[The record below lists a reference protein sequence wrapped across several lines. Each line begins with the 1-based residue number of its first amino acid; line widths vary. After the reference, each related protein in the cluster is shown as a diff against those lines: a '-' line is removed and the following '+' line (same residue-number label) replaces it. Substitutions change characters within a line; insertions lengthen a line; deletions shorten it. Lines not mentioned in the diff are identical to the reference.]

1 VSPFRLWFSVV
12 CRVLCSTLAEAF
24 LVAVCH
30 HQSRFDRSFFFSRIT
45 FRDNVVGLSPVTGST
60 KLVSFNIGGFNAMVG
75 LLQSAEA
82 TMRIDLTMSAG
93 KSKA

>member
-1 VSPFRLWFSVV
+1 
-12 CRVLCSTLAEAF
+12 
-24 LVAVCH
+24 
-30 HQSRFDRSFFFSRIT
+30 
-45 FRDNVVGLSPVTGST
+45 
-60 KLVSFNIGGFNAMVG
+60 MVG